1 MQFPRSF
8 RREKTLLSHVPIM
21 PGLLLLALNL
31 LLVFALPFPAKAS
44 ENFGGIVVDIE
55 PTHSSSDLRLLID
68 RVPLTSKGIPLC
80 QKPSGRLV
88 SVLAQNNVRRQREH
102 STFVVSSGRSDRL
115 SGLLSVGDCLTVHGR
130 RDRQRSTPDRN
141 DIRIVSTL
149 RGHTKNMRSFRAFFL
164 KLWPDIAPRSSI
176 RGPEKHPYQK
186 VSLFLRSDGF

>member
-1 MQFPRSF
+1 MQFSRSF

-21 PGLLLLALNL
+21 SGLLFLSLNL
-31 LLVFALPFPAKAS
+31 LLVFAAPFPAEAS
-44 ENFGGIVVDIE
+44 GNFGGIVVDIE

-68 RVPLTSKGIPLC
+68 RVPLTSRGIPLC

-130 RDRQRSTPDRN
+130 RDRQRSNPARN

-149 RGHTKNMRSFRAFFL
+149 RGHTRNMRSFRAFFL
-164 KLWPDIAPRSSI
+164 KLWPDISPRSSI
-176 RGPEKHPYQK
+176 RGHEKHPYQK
-186 VSLFLRSDGF
+186 VSLFFRPDGF